1 MGPVT
6 DTYRDRIR
14 AHQNAKEIDKHLEL
28 TLRKKYNI
36 FDTDTINSVG
46 STFNNYRNNPQ
57 QPFYVNQSLPQE
69 HLEENQHLR
78 DIKSRSTGT
87 FGRRR
92 RSHRRTVSD
101 SSKDKRAGSYLHVK
115 GKRKA
120 PPPPPIEPKSM
131 SSNFNGTL
139 SPTSTLGRKK
149 RRAPPPPIQIEQGPN
164 DDIPRVL
171 ADGLFDD
178 AEIQAIIGGA
188 TAGCSSRFTAENME
202 KTVGDNVTLEQPIRN
217 STTQCTDTLKLE
229 RGVLKSNRLETVSP
243 PPKTQSQFLD
253 ISKTAAPLSV
263 SPISPRPWYKRSSVT
278 NKDNSIPFK
287 REVTLKTMEK
297 RKFKNENK
305 EADVHSQLPVV
316 TYSRNSSLF
325 DGFFSRVKHHN
336 DRHDDNEKRRSGINM
351 PNISELDREAAE
363 IVSKEQ
369 ARKVK
374 EDDEKYFGSPPGME
388 NDSDT
393 EIQRT
398 STKDLITKFEETNSV
413 KFTVNDAFIDKTDRE
428 RYFGE
433 PATSLAMTTTTSP
446 PNEKEIIKNR
456 SSALQTTNTT
466 ESSLLSS
473 SSSSA
478 SSSSSSMSMTQS
490 IFSNLKQT
498 LYTTATPSAASNS
511 DLNGKLTAH
520 NEPITT
526 TTIQQKENN
535 FKPDAR
541 NTTNEKKATT
551 WICSYCTLEN
561 YNWRVICE
569 VCERIKPYEKQC
581 EPTAPARSSTTT
593 AAVARADIDDTSRLR
608 YAKNVDQS
616 RSPDKIVNSEESSA
630 DRILNYLRNK
640 PSAASSLSKSA
651 SETSVNFIKKPCA
664 SSVSKLT
671 ASPKLTPKQR
681 QSDVIR
687 NKLGNESNSESALSA
702 QRKQGL
708 IDSSAVI
715 TTQTSVYVAP
725 LPIKHSEN
733 FHTITGDQPSIDELR
748 AVRVA
753 KFSETKTTEKPNES
767 ERLTKPAPQTS
778 VLEKP
783 LLTDHNSLEREKQ
796 RLRDMIRAMN
806 AKALAEKYPVIKK
819 EVLLVP
825 PTPKEEVRPAENT
838 VESNVANDDATRLGA
853 IKKLFHRKSERDDNV
868 IADNTNYI
876 TSKTEQDKKIYKEQ
890 PSKVLIETQTPIVRR
905 PEMLMLPAP
914 ILEMNENDIS
924 PIFPVQPSLESI
936 VDKEIDNIYAQLKM
950 DIPKDETSLTEISQQ
965 LNSTKGLE
973 DFKSTLKSTSKH
985 MSNTNT
991 LALNKILKNLE
1002 VAICDGNHEQAA
1014 TLAMDLAKMKVSL
1027 CVTKIRESS
1036 PAMALQ
1042 ESQLTNS
1049 EAESIM

>member
-14 AHQNAKEIDKHLEL
+14 AHQNAKDIDKHLEL

-36 FDTDTINSVG
+36 FDADTINSV
-46 STFNNYRNNPQ
+46 SSIFNNNRSNHQESY
-57 QPFYVNQSLPQE
+57 YTNQSLPQA
-69 HLEENQHLR
+69 HLEQTQPSPLR
-78 DIKSRSTGT
+78 DITSRSTGT

-101 SSKDKRAGSYLHVK
+101 SSKDKRAGAYLHVK

-120 PPPPPIEPKSM
+120 PPPPSIEPKSM

-139 SPTSTLGRKK
+139 SPISTLGRKK
-149 RRAPPPPIQIEQGPN
+149 RRAPPPPIQIEQSQN

-171 ADGLFDD
+171 TDGLFDD
-178 AEIQAIIGGA
+178 AEIQAIIDGA
-188 TAGCSSRFTAENME
+188 TAGCSSRLTTENMD
-202 KTVGDNVTLEQPIRN
+202 KHIRDNVKQDQPSEN
-217 STTQCTDTLKLE
+217 STAQCTDTLKLE

-243 PPKTQSQFLD
+243 TPQTQSQFLD
-253 ISKTAAPLSV
+253 IGKTAAPLSV

-305 EADVHSQLPVV
+305 EIDAHSQLPIV

-325 DGFFSRVKHHN
+325 DGFFSRVKHHH

-369 ARKVK
+369 ARKVQ
-374 EDDEKYFGSPPGME
+374 EDGEKYFSSPPGLE
-388 NDSDT
+388 NDSAS

-398 STKDLITKFEETNSV
+398 STKDLITRFEETNTV

-428 RYFGE
+428 RFFGE
-433 PATSLAMTTTTSP
+433 PTTSSLAMTTTTSP
-446 PNEKEIIKNR
+446 PNEIEIVKNR

-466 ESSLLSS
+466 ESSLLS

-498 LYTTATPSAASNS
+498 LNTSATPSAPSNS
-511 DLNGKLTAH
+511 DSKEKLTAH
-520 NEPITT
+520 NEPMTT
-526 TTIQQKENN
+526 TTIQQKESNY
-535 FKPDAR
+535 KPDAR
-541 NTTNEKKATT
+541 NTAIEKKATT

-581 EPTAPARSSTTT
+581 EPIALARSSTTT
-593 AAVARADIDDTSRLR
+593 KTAPVACAEIDDTNRLR
-608 YAKNVDQS
+608 YTQNVGQS
-616 RSPDKIVNSEESSA
+616 RSPDKIVNAEESSA
-630 DRILNYLRNK
+630 ERIMNYLRNK
-640 PSAASSLSKSA
+640 PSVSSTLSKSA

-664 SSVSKLT
+664 SSVSKQM
-671 ASPKLTPKQR
+671 ASPKLTNKKR

-725 LPIKHSEN
+725 LPTKHSEN

-753 KFSETKTTEKPNES
+753 KFTETKTTGQPSES
-767 ERLTKPAPQTS
+767 ERMTKPDQQT
-778 VLEKP
+778 VLLEKP

-819 EVLLVP
+819 EVLLVAP
-825 PTPKEEVRPAENT
+825 SPKEEVRPTENT
-838 VESNVANDDATRLGA
+838 KENNVVNDDATRLGA
-853 IKKLFHRKSERDDNV
+853 IKKLFHRKLERDDNV
-868 IADNTNYI
+868 IADNTNCN
-876 TSKTEQDKKIYKEQ
+876 TSKIEQDKKIYKE
-890 PSKVLIETQTPIVRR
+890 PFSKVSIEAQTPIVRR
-905 PEMLMLPAP
+905 PEMIMLPAP
-914 ILEMNENDIS
+914 ILEMNENDLS

-950 DIPKDETSLTEISQQ
+950 DIPKDENNLTEISQQ

-973 DFKSTLKSTSKH
+973 DFKSTLKSSSKH
-985 MSNTNT
+985 ISNTNT

-1036 PAMALQ
+1036 PSMAPQ
-1042 ESQLTNS
+1042 ENQLINS
-1049 EAESIM
+1049 VT

>member
-14 AHQNAKEIDKHLEL
+14 AHQNTKEIDKHLEL

-36 FDTDTINSVG
+36 FDTDTINSV
-46 STFNNYRNNPQ
+46 SSILNNNRNTAQTSYYTDQN
-57 QPFYVNQSLPQE
+57 LPQE
-69 HLEENQHLR
+69 HLEENRHRPLR
-78 DIKSRSTGT
+78 DITSRSTGT

-131 SSNFNGTL
+131 SSNYNGTL
-139 SPTSTLGRKK
+139 SPISTLGRKK
-149 RRAPPPPIQIEQGPN
+149 RRAPPPPIQTEQSLN

-171 ADGLFDD
+171 TDGLFDD

-188 TAGCSSRFTAENME
+188 TAGCSSQFSAINMDKE
-202 KTVGDNVTLEQPIRN
+202 IGDNVKADQSNEKSP
-217 STTQCTDTLKLE
+217 TQCTDTLKLE
-229 RGVLKSNRLETVSP
+229 RGVLKSNRQETVSP
-243 PPKTQSQFLD
+243 PPQTQSQFLD
-253 ISKTAAPLSV
+253 IGKIAAPLSV

-305 EADVHSQLPVV
+305 EMDVHSQLPVV

-325 DGFFSRVKHHN
+325 DGFFSRVKHHH
-336 DRHDDNEKRRSGINM
+336 DKHDDNEKRRSGINM

-369 ARKVK
+369 ARKVQ
-374 EDDEKYFGSPPGME
+374 EDGEKYFSSPPGME
-388 NDSDT
+388 NDSAS
-393 EIQRT
+393 ENPRT
-398 STKDLITKFEETNSV
+398 STKDLITRFEETNLV

-433 PATSLAMTTTTSP
+433 PSTSLAAMTTTTTQS
-446 PNEKEIIKNR
+446 NEREIVKNR
-456 SSALQTTNTT
+456 TSALQTTSTT

-478 SSSSSSMSMTQS
+478 SSSSSMSMTQS

-498 LYTTATPSAASNS
+498 LNTTATPSAASNCDS
-511 DLNGKLTAH
+511 KGKLTAH
-520 NEPITT
+520 NEPMTT

-541 NTTNEKKATT
+541 NTANEKKATT

-569 VCERIKPYEKQC
+569 VCERIKPYDKHC

-593 AAVARADIDDTSRLR
+593 VACAETN
-608 YAKNVDQS
+608 NVGQS
-616 RSPDKIVNSEESSA
+616 RSPDQIVNVEESSA
-630 DRILNYLRNK
+630 ERIMNYLRNK
-640 PSAASSLSKSA
+640 PSVASTLSKSA

-664 SSVSKLT
+664 SSSKLT

-725 LPIKHSEN
+725 LPTKHNEN

-753 KFSETKTTEKPNES
+753 KFSENRTTGQPNES
-767 ERLTKPAPQTS
+767 ERLTKPALPS
-778 VLEKP
+778 VVLEKP

-806 AKALAEKYPVIKK
+806 AKALAEKYPVVKK
-819 EVLLVP
+819 AVPLVP
-825 PTPKEEVRPAENT
+825 TTKEEFRP
-838 VESNVANDDATRLGA
+838 VEAAIETNVVNDDATRLGA

-876 TSKTEQDKKIYKEQ
+876 TSKIEQDKEIYKE
-890 PSKVLIETQTPIVRR
+890 PLPKVSTEAQTPVVRR

-914 ILEMNENDIS
+914 ILEMNENDLS
-924 PIFPVQPSLESI
+924 PIFPIQPSLESI

-950 DIPKDETSLTEISQQ
+950 DIPKDETNLTEISQQ
-965 LNSTKGLE
+965 LNSAKGLE
-973 DFKSTLKSTSKH
+973 DFKSTLKSSSKH

-1036 PAMALQ
+1036 PSMAQ
-1042 ESQLTNS
+1042 SDS

>member
-36 FDTDTINSVG
+36 FDTDTINSA
-46 STFNNYRNNPQ
+46 SSIFNNSRNCHYTNH
-57 QPFYVNQSLPQE
+57 SLPQE
-69 HLEENQHLR
+69 HLEQNQHSPLR
-78 DIKSRSTGT
+78 DITSRSTGT

-139 SPTSTLGRKK
+139 SPISTLGRKK
-149 RRAPPPPIQIEQGPN
+149 RRAPPPPIRIEQCLN
-164 DDIPRVL
+164 DDIPRIL
-171 ADGLFDD
+171 TDGLFDD

-188 TAGCSSRFTAENME
+188 GCSSQFTAENMDNKIE
-202 KTVGDNVTLEQPIRN
+202 DNVTSDQPSEN

-243 PPKTQSQFLD
+243 PPKTQFLD
-253 ISKTAAPLSV
+253 IGKTAAPLSV

-297 RKFKNENK
+297 RKLKNENK
-305 EADVHSQLPVV
+305 EVDVHSQLPVV

-325 DGFFSRVKHHN
+325 DGFFSRVKHHH

-369 ARKVK
+369 ARKVQ
-374 EDDEKYFGSPPGME
+374 EDDEKYFSSPSGME
-388 NDSDT
+388 NDSVS

-398 STKDLITKFEETNSV
+398 STKDLITKFEETNAV

-428 RYFGE
+428 KYFGE
-433 PATSLAMTTTTSP
+433 PTTSLAMTKTITP
-446 PNEKEIIKNR
+446 PNERDIIKNR
-456 SSALQTTNTT
+456 SSALQTTGTT

-498 LYTTATPSAASNS
+498 LNTTATPSAASNS
-511 DLNGKLTAH
+511 DSKGKLTAH
-520 NEPITT
+520 NETMTT

-535 FKPDAR
+535 FEPDAR
-541 NTTNEKKATT
+541 NTANEKKATT

-581 EPTAPARSSTTT
+581 EPARSSTITS
-593 AAVARADIDDTSRLR
+593 AAACTDIDEKSRLR
-608 YAKNVDQS
+608 YTKNVDQIK
-616 RSPDKIVNSEESSA
+616 SPDRIVNAEESSA
-630 DRILNYLRNK
+630 DRIMNYLRNK
-640 PSAASSLSKSA
+640 PSVASTLSKSA
-651 SETSVNFIKKPCA
+651 SETSVNIIKKPCA

-733 FHTITGDQPSIDELR
+733 VHTITGDQPSIDELR

-753 KFSETKTTEKPNES
+753 KFSETRTTEQPNET
-767 ERLTKPAPQTS
+767 ERITKPALQTS
-778 VLEKP
+778 VMEKP

-819 EVLLVP
+819 EVLLVA
-825 PTPKEEVRPAENT
+825 PTTKEEVRSAENKIET
-838 VESNVANDDATRLGA
+838 NVANDDATRLGA

-876 TSKTEQDKKIYKEQ
+876 TSKIEQDKKIYKE
-890 PSKVLIETQTPIVRR
+890 PFSKASIEAHTPTVRR

-950 DIPKDETSLTEISQQ
+950 DIPNDEINLTEISQQ

-973 DFKSTLKSTSKH
+973 DFKSTLKSSSKH

-1036 PAMALQ
+1036 PSMALQ
-1042 ESQLTNS
+1042 DSQLTNS